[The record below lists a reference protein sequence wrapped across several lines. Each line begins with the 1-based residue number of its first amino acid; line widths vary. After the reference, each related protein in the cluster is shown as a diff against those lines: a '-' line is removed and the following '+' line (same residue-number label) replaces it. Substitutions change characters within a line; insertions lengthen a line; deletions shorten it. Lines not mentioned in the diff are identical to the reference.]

1 MLIIILKPNKVSY
14 NSLKMFQSIVLL
26 NILRKLIE
34 KVISKKMQVQ
44 AISLTFIYSNQVEG
58 LKQRSLVDAGF
69 YLIHLIQVG

>member
-44 AISLTFIYSNQVEG
+44 AISLIFIYSNQVEG
-58 LKQRSLVDAGF
+58 LKQRSLVDADF